1 MTDQPDILVE
11 ATEDE
16 RAACAALNP
25 RQKKFAELYAISG
38 NGTQA
43 ALDAGYASTYSTAKH
58 QAWMLTTNVNVQTY
72 INYLRRKAGKSLEV
86 TQTRVLAEMA
96 RLAFFDI
103 RDLLDEDGNLKRPRD
118 WSDDVAAAVSGMDIG
133 EVVFGDD
140 GAATKLKKIKM
151 ASKEKNLEMLAKYLG
166 MFVADK
172 VDPQKEGSEEA
183 QAIVDAIIKRAS
195 GQVLSRS
202 VKPGKGR
209 GPGSTSN
216 GNENAGAE

>member
-1 MTDQPDILVE
+1 MTEQPDILVE

-25 RQKKFAELYAISG
+25 RQRKFAELYAISG
-38 NGTQA
+38 NGTQS
-43 ALDAGYASTYSTAKH
+43 ALDAGYATTYNAAKT
-58 QAWMLTTNVNVQTY
+58 QAYLLNTNTDVQTY
-72 INYLRRKAGKSLEV
+72 IKYLRRKAGKSLEV
-86 TQTRVLAEMA
+86 TQSRVLAEMA

-118 WSDDVAAAVSGMDIG
+118 WTDDVAAAVSGMDIG
-133 EVVFGDD
+133 EVIFGEE
-140 GAATKLKKIKM
+140 GSATKLKKIKM

-202 VKPGKGR
+202 VKPGKGSR
-209 GPGSTSN
+209 PGSTSG
-216 GNENAGAE
+216 GNEDAGAE